1 MFITFPLMLT
11 RIIYCLLNF
20 NCFLKKRVMKKEPI
34 CPRDV
39 SVQLSPLTG
48 ELQVESSC
56 HERELQQR
64 GKENPKQVFL
74 QIVLYCRYQS
84 SLKTKSFSYKKRMFL
99 KFYWQIILLFEYTRK
114 VAFLHFCNKTFFCYL
129 PQLILSAMQKCKVF
143 FYRVTIVY
151 LTAFLH
157 FCWFS

>member
-1 MFITFPLMLT
+1 MFIT

-20 NCFLKKRVMKKEPI
+20 NCFLIKRVMKKEPI
-34 CPRDV
+34 CPLDV

-64 GKENPKQVFL
+64 GKENPKQFFYKL
-74 QIVLYCRYQS
+74 FYRYQS
-84 SLKTKSFSYKKRMFL
+84 SLKTKSFEIGMFL

-151 LTAFLH
+151 LTAF
-157 FCWFS
+157 

>member
-1 MFITFPLMLT
+1 MFIT

-20 NCFLKKRVMKKEPI
+20 NCFLIKRVMKKEPI
-34 CPRDV
+34 CPLDV

-56 HERELQQR
+56 HERAPAKRKIKSETS
-64 GKENPKQVFL
+64 FSTHFF
-74 QIVLYCRYQS
+74 ILYCRYQS

-99 KFYWQIILLFEYTRK
+99 KSSCQIILLFEYTRK

-151 LTAFLH
+151 LTAF
-157 FCWFS
+157 